1 MAKRF
6 IDPFFPSRPVDD
18 PDRFAGRSTQVDEA
32 IDSLFQISNGNPKHT
47 IITGDRGIGKSSM
60 LFQTRL
66 VAQGDNRLP
75 SRLGIDTGTD
85 KFDFVCASHDAA
97 PDQDVG
103 ILASGLLRDLQ
114 TVVGRFFEKF
124 SLELNLG
131 GILNV
136 GQKTPK
142 SVSNADIVHGFC
154 GQVET
159 AFRQIEKQKKS
170 GLLFFIDEVDRLPVD
185 SGAATFFKLASE
197 KLARDGWTKTG
208 FICAGITGAIQDMET
223 EHASIFRVFRD
234 IHIPRLE
241 PVEVHQILKDGF
253 EKAGRTFNALVADKT
268 VSLSAGFPEPVHIM
282 GSEMLSVDT
291 DNNIDEEDFNT
302 AKEKVIREVRRNKLH
317 SLLLQ
322 AGTGRYQDIV
332 NAMATYDKTHVP
344 VSHIS
349 QALQLEQNQFS
360 VNMGELIKKNVI
372 ARVDRGVYCFVD
384 PLLKEYIR
392 AFGPISYD
400 S

>member
-6 IDPFFPSRPVDD
+6 LDPFFPNRPVDD

-32 IDSLFQISNGNPKHT
+32 IDSLYQIAYGNPKHT
-47 IITGDRGIGKSSM
+47 IITGDRGIGKSSL

-75 SRLGIDTGTD
+75 ERLGVDMGCEGYE
-85 KFDFVCASHDAA
+85 FVCASHDAA

-114 TVVGRFFEKF
+114 TVVGRFLEKF

-131 GILNV
+131 GVVTV
-136 GQKTPK
+136 GQRAPE
-142 SVSNADIVHGFC
+142 SVSIADIVHGFC
-154 GQVET
+154 SEVEK
-159 AFRQIEKQKKS
+159 AFKQIEKKNKT

-185 SGAATFFKLASE
+185 CGAATFFKLATE
-197 KLARDGWTKTG
+197 KLARDGWTRTG
-208 FICAGITGAIQDMET
+208 FICAGITGAIQDMEN

-234 IHIPRLE
+234 ILIPRLE
-241 PVEVHQILKDGF
+241 PNEVEQILKDGF
-253 EKAGRTFNALVADKT
+253 DQAGCAYEASVAAKT
-268 VSLSAGFPEPVHIM
+268 VKLCAGFPEPVHIM

-291 DNNIDEEDFNT
+291 DKNIDDTDFDN
-302 AKEKVIREVRRNKLH
+302 AKEKVIKEVRRNKLH
-317 SLLLQ
+317 SMLQQ
-322 AGTGRYQDIV
+322 AGSGRYQEIV
-332 NAMATYDKTHVP
+332 NAMANYDKTHVP
-344 VSHIS
+344 VAHIS
-349 QALQLEQNQFS
+349 ATLGLEQNQFS

-372 ARVDRGVYCFVD
+372 TRVDRGVYCVVD

-392 AFGPISYD
+392 AFGPISFD
-400 S
+400 T